1 MTKLVLVK
9 NKMILSL
16 PKVDIKYN
24 SKNLTN
30 FTLFAGSMLWVT
42 DPCFSLQFRAHAF
55 HALAIKSRGKNLVS
69 ESYCIYRAD

>member
-16 PKVDIKYN
+16 LKVDIKYN

-30 FTLFAGSMLWVT
+30 LTLFAGSML
-42 DPCFSLQFRAHAF
+42 
-55 HALAIKSRGKNLVS
+55 
-69 ESYCIYRAD
+69 